1 MNQDDLAN
9 IAAQTKE
16 SENRYD
22 HVIKVC
28 VAAGC
33 LSANA
38 DQVKTQLESELKQRG
53 LETCC
58 KVKGVGCMGLCAA
71 GPLVAADTNEK
82 MFQAV
87 TPADAS
93 AIIDT
98 VMDDKPAPPAIV
110 MDSQLDF
117 FTGQK
122 KIVLEN
128 SGEIDPERIEDYIA
142 ADGYE
147 ALFHVITKLKPLGV
161 IEQVTK
167 SGLRGRG
174 GAGFPTGL
182 KWTTVYKASGT
193 QKYVICNADEGDPG
207 AFMDR
212 SVLES
217 DPHRVLEGMAI
228 AAYAVGANKG
238 FIYCR
243 AEYPL
248 AVKRLRIAIRQ
259 AESNG
264 LLGMNI
270 GDTHFDFKV
279 EIRLGAG
286 AFVCG
291 EETALIASIEG
302 GRGTPRPRPPFPAQS
317 GLWNAPTLINN
328 VETFANIAPI
338 IRRGGEWYASIGT
351 EKSKGTKVFALAGRV
366 NNTGL
371 IEVPMGIT
379 LRDIIFKLGG
389 GIPEGRKFKAVQS
402 GGPSGGC
409 VPEQFL
415 DIPVDYDSLASVGSI
430 MGSGGMIVMDETS
443 CMVDVAKFFMDFCMS
458 ESCGKCVPCR
468 VGTTQMH
475 NILERI
481 SEGRAGS
488 KDLELLHRLTGM
500 VKAASLCG
508 LGQTAPN
515 PTLTTLR
522 YFMDEYRAH
531 IEEGRCPAGICHPVK
546 VVEEAEVGV

>member
-93 AIIDT
+93 AIIDS

-182 KWTTVYKASGT
+182 K
-193 QKYVICNADEGDPG
+193 
-207 AFMDR
+207 
-212 SVLES
+212 
-217 DPHRVLEGMAI
+217 
-228 AAYAVGANKG
+228 
-238 FIYCR
+238 
-243 AEYPL
+243 
-248 AVKRLRIAIRQ
+248 
-259 AESNG
+259 
-264 LLGMNI
+264 
-270 GDTHFDFKV
+270 
-279 EIRLGAG
+279 
-286 AFVCG
+286 
-291 EETALIASIEG
+291 
-302 GRGTPRPRPPFPAQS
+302 
-317 GLWNAPTLINN
+317 
-328 VETFANIAPI
+328 
-338 IRRGGEWYASIGT
+338 
-351 EKSKGTKVFALAGRV
+351 
-366 NNTGL
+366 
-371 IEVPMGIT
+371 
-379 LRDIIFKLGG
+379 
-389 GIPEGRKFKAVQS
+389 
-402 GGPSGGC
+402 
-409 VPEQFL
+409 
-415 DIPVDYDSLASVGSI
+415 
-430 MGSGGMIVMDETS
+430 
-443 CMVDVAKFFMDFCMS
+443 
-458 ESCGKCVPCR
+458 
-468 VGTTQMH
+468 
-475 NILERI
+475 
-481 SEGRAGS
+481 
-488 KDLELLHRLTGM
+488 
-500 VKAASLCG
+500 
-508 LGQTAPN
+508 
-515 PTLTTLR
+515 
-522 YFMDEYRAH
+522 
-531 IEEGRCPAGICHPVK
+531 
-546 VVEEAEVGV
+546 